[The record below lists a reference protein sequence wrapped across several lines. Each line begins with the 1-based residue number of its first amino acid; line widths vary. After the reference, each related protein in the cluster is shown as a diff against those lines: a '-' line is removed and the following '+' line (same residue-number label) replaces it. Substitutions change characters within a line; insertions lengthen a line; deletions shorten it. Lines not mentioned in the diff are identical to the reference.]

1 MSLSSFVAEAA
12 GGLGGDITQPALPGE
27 GVSGMWKTIT
37 DGVASFTTGVLEP
50 VTEVCTSNPIALA
63 FLSVTFAGLGVRI
76 LRRVIGAFGR
86 GR

>member
-1 MSLSSFVAEAA
+1 MPE
-12 GGLGGDITQPALPGE
+12 GGGILELPEGG
-27 GVSGMWKTIT
+27 SNMWKTIT
-37 DGVASFTTGVLEP
+37 DGVTSFVSGVLTP

-63 FLSVTFAGLGVRI
+63 FLSVTFVGLGVRI

>member
-1 MSLSSFVAEAA
+1 MLPLLFAAEI
-12 GGLGGDITQPALPGE
+12 GGGILVVPEEGG
-27 GVSGMWKTIT
+27 VNMWKTIT
-37 DGVASFTTGVLEP
+37 DGVGSFTEGVLAP

-63 FLSVTFAGLGVRI
+63 FLSVTFVNLGVRI